1 MTSIPRRAA
10 RRDANEPQIVATFE
24 AAGAVVERLSGC
36 GTPDLLV
43 GFLGDAHLVEVKFE
57 TAQLRPEQ
65 VAWHAR
71 WDKAGPKVEI
81 VRTEAHARKL
91 VRMWTQARAL
101 ELGAL
106 ARNDDD
112 LNPIAQVQGKVE
124 DQPA

>member
-1 MTSIPRRAA
+1 MTAIPRRAA
-10 RRDANEPQIVATFE
+10 RRDVNEPAIVATFE

-43 GFLGDAHLVEVKFE
+43 AFLGRNWLCEVKFE
-57 TAQLRPEQ
+57 TSPLRPEQ

-71 WDKAGPKVEI
+71 WAKAGPAVEV

-91 VRMWTQARAL
+91 IRMWTLAYA
-101 ELGAL
+101 ESLGAL

-112 LNPIAQVQGKVE
+112 RDPVAQVAGQDEAKL
-124 DQPA
+124 